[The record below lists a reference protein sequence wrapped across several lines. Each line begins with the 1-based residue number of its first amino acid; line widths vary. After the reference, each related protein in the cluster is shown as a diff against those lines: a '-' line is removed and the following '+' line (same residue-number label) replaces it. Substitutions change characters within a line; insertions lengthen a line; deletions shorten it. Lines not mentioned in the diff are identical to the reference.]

1 MFFPFEKLMLKSVFV
16 CKGHF
21 DDVRYDVIST

>member
-1 MFFPFEKLMLKSVFV
+1 MYVFV
-16 CKGHF
+16 NGMF

>member
-1 MFFPFEKLMLKSVFV
+1 MLNVRLSVN
-16 CKGHF
+16 GIF

>member
-1 MFFPFEKLMLKSVFV
+1 MLLLYLAFIKCPSSSVN
-16 CKGHF
+16 GIS